1 MTVEKWRDRF
11 DNNIEA
17 WRFLI
22 TQNQNLQEE
31 ATYMRCPKG
40 QLLFQQ
46 IFFLQNRF
54 PPILNWVQLILS
66 YLKTFELSSAKLI
79 LRKKKLSSTD

>member
-46 IFFLQNRF
+46 IFFS
-54 PPILNWVQLILS
+54 PKPIS
-66 YLKTFELSSAKLI
+66 PDF
-79 LRKKKLSSTD
+79 KLSSTDFELSKNFWTKLS